1 VKLIGT
7 DAWQQFVDAIYQM
20 LGDASDD
27 MVQIGFG
34 WQAASLAANRKNK
47 SPVNFELIQRL

>member
-1 VKLIGT
+1 VKLIGN

-27 MVQIGFG
+27 VVQIGFG